1 MTARIEFQREL
12 TLLHQSIIRMGATV
26 EAAIQDA
33 IAALVDL
40 DVDLAKRVIAND
52 DVIDH
57 MEQDIDRHCVD
68 IIARQQPVA
77 SDLRDVTS
85 TLKLITDLE
94 RIADHAS
101 DISERVLEL
110 CSHQNRLAVPHEIVT
125 IANMALQMLKTSLD
139 AYVSRNEEQAASVI
153 QMDDRVDELFLRIK
167 RYLSHLMSVDSQN
180 VDQLVEM
187 LLISKYVE
195 RIADH
200 AQNVAE
206 WVLYFVQGR
215 LRHERDIKPRRE
227 GDESNV

>member
-1 MTARIEFQREL
+1 MVARIEFQNEM

-26 EAAIQDA
+26 ENAINEA
-33 IAALVDL
+33 IEALVDL
-40 DVDLAKRVIAND
+40 DADKAAAVVAQD
-52 DVIDH
+52 DVVDNMEREIDH
-57 MEQDIDRHCVD
+57 HCVE

-101 DISERVLEL
+101 DISERILAL
-110 CSHQNRLAVPHEIVT
+110 CAHENKIAVPHDVVT
-125 IANMALQMLKTSLD
+125 IAHMARNMLHGALD
-139 AYVSRNEEQAASVI
+139 AYVLRDEALAESVI
-153 QMDDRVDELFLRIK
+153 RMDEKIDE
-167 RYLSHLMSVDSQN
+167 RYENLKAYLVHLMKVDPAN

-187 LLISKYVE
+187 LLICKYVE

-206 WVLYFVQGR
+206 WVVYYIQGR
-215 LRHERDIKPRRE
+215 HRHD
-227 GDESNV
+227 

>member
-1 MTARIEFQREL
+1 MVARIEFQNEM

-26 EAAIQDA
+26 ENAINEA
-33 IAALVDL
+33 IEALVDL
-40 DVDLAKRVIAND
+40 DADKAAIVVAQDDIVDNMERE
-52 DVIDH
+52 IDH
-57 MEQDIDRHCVD
+57 HCVE

-101 DISERVLEL
+101 DISERILAL
-110 CSHQNRLAVPHEIVT
+110 CAHENKVAVPHDVVT
-125 IANMALQMLKTSLD
+125 IAHMARNMLHGALD
-139 AYVSRNEEQAASVI
+139 AYVMRDETLAESVI
-153 QMDDRVDELFLRIK
+153 RMDEKIDE
-167 RYLSHLMSVDSQN
+167 RYENLKAYLVHLMKVDPAN

-187 LLISKYVE
+187 LLICKYVE

-206 WVLYFVQGR
+206 WVVYYIQGR
-215 LRHERDIKPRRE
+215 HRHD
-227 GDESNV
+227 